1 MSVIRYW
8 LLFNVLKKLRVLEVA
23 YSVMGAHVDVRV

>member
-1 MSVIRYW
+1 MIRYW
-8 LLFNVLKKLRVLEVA
+8 LFNVLKKLRVLEVA

>member
-8 LLFNVLKKLRVLEVA
+8 LFNVLKKLRVLEVA